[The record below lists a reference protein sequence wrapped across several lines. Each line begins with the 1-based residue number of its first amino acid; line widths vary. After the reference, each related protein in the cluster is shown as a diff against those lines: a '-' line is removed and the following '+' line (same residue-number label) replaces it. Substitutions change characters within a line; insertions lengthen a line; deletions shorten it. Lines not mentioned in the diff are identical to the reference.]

1 MLTHQHVNIS
11 SMRRSLFEHLRNQGW
26 RLRAL
31 RTTPITGS
39 CLINKS
45 LKASSS
51 RDCTVRC
58 WTAARVFSSAETTS
72 SKYPAI
78 AFLPTLLGG
87 TYPSAASLCFS
98 ESPIGL
104 SITAF
109 EEKTRAFSKDTCAT
123 AMLSTWWGRVGILH
137 ACNIGTSFSAVS
149 NGSLEI
155 TSRVELRSPTLS
167 RFSGWMCTIFSSSF
181 RVSAMRAS
189 SRAPGLLSCHS
200 CSHFKNI
207 QMKVLSSPI
216 SANCSLMFSGP
227 GSSTFLGD
235 GRREGDADFG
245 VSLCFCAMKWVSFAA
260 LHDDMLSPGA
270 VWIALKGAVENQHR
284 QGANDSRCG
293 ARLKAGSEGRR
304 TYGFASQTRALRR
317 TTPHGAASG
326 SRSRRASRPS
336 GR

>member
-1 MLTHQHVNIS
+1 MLTHQHVNMS
-11 SMRRSLFEHLRNQGW
+11 VMRRCLFENRGNQGW

-39 CLINKS
+39 CLMNKS

-58 WTAARVFSSAETTS
+58 WTAAKVFSSAETTS

-87 TYPSAASLCFS
+87 TYPSAASLCFP

-109 EEKTRAFSKDTCAT
+109 EEITRAFSKDACAT
-123 AMLSTWWGRVGILH
+123 AMLSTWWWRVAILH
-137 ACNIGTSFSAVS
+137 ACNIGTILSAVS
-149 NGSLEI
+149 NGSLEMA
-155 TSRVELRSPTLS
+155 SRVALRRPGAS
-167 RFSGWMCTIFSSSF
+167 RLSGWMCVIFSSSF
-181 RVSAMRAS
+181 RVSAIRAS
-189 SRAPGLLSCHS
+189 SMTPGLLSCHS
-200 CSHFKNI
+200 CNHFKNI
-207 QMKVLSSPI
+207 QIKVLSSPI
-216 SANCSLMFSGP
+216 STSCSLMFSGSES
-227 GSSTFLGD
+227 GESIRD
-235 GRREGDADFG
+235 GRRGGGVGLD
-245 VSLCFCAMKWVSFAA
+245 VSLCFCAINWISFAA
-260 LHDDMLSPGA
+260 LHDDMLALGA
-270 VWIALKGAVENQHR
+270 VCMALKGAVENQHR
-284 QGANDSRCG
+284 KGANDSRCG

-317 TTPHGAASG
+317 TTPHGAASC